1 MAYRMTTRTPI
12 SWAMQRYAAEIW
24 RLEREHPPVSLGSI
38 AEHANVSTQAVSRM
52 VRRLE
57 EAGLVRHER
66 YHGVKLTAR
75 GERACLPAIRRHR
88 LVECFLVQVMG
99 FDWAEVHDLAD
110 DFEHGVDERI
120 EARIDELTGY
130 PTRCPHGD
138 PIPSADGVLPVVD
151 DAPLSEI
158 ARALLPG
165 QRGEVSRVK
174 THDPERLRYLKDVG
188 LVPGVGF
195 QFRSAAPFDGPVTL
209 EIEGVERVV
218 GNGLARELR
227 VTMASPA
234 KENGYGNAT

>member
-1 MAYRMTTRTPI
+1 
-12 SWAMQRYAAEIW
+12 MQRYAAEIW

-38 AEHANVSTQAVSRM
+38 AEHVDVSTQAVSRM

-66 YHGVKLTAR
+66 YHGVRLTPR

-110 DFEHGVDERI
+110 DFEQGVDERI

-138 PIPSADGVLPVVD
+138 PIPSVDGVLPVVE
-151 DAPLSEI
+151 DAPLS
-158 ARALLPG
+158 AVAGDLVSG
-165 QRGEVSRVK
+165 QSGIVSRVK
-174 THDPERLRYLKDVG
+174 THDAERLRYLADIG
-188 LVPGVGF
+188 LVPGTRF
-195 QFRSAAPFDGPVTL
+195 QFRSAAPFEGPVTVSL
-209 EIEGVERVV
+209 EGAERVV
-218 GNGLARELR
+218 GHGLARELR
-227 VTMASPA
+227 VTMSPD
-234 KENGYGNAT
+234 GLPDGDDTAT